1 MCLLIP
7 IMKSPIKSN
16 RRISLSRDAPFSWLC
31 SVCSTSVS
39 IHAPRV
45 GCDQDSSTGKNG
57 TLSFNPRT
65 PGGVRPHCARVSWP
79 EKKFQ
84 STHPGWGAT
93 ERMHDK
99 LEYELFQST
108 HPGRGATL
116 DLYAALSFLSVSIHA
131 PRAGCDSQTITTCCK
146 NKKTFQSTH
155 PGWGATTAPV
165 RT

>member
-108 HPGRGATL
+108 HPGRGATGWL
-116 DLYAALSFLSVSIHA
+116 NMREESLCFN
-131 PRAGCDSQTITTCCK
+131 PRTPGGVRRWIFTQLCLFYQ
-146 NKKTFQSTH
+146 FQSTH
-155 PGWGATTAPV
+155 PGRGATPK
-165 RT
+165 R